1 MKKNDYASEGYN
13 AVMPALAFK
22 GADAA
27 IKWYVNIFNAKE
39 KMRMENP
46 DKTIGHA
53 EIFIGDSI
61 LFLAEEDPKFNK
73 TPKTAGGNS
82 INLYVYMPDVDAV
95 IKKAKENGA
104 KVTMEAEDMFYGDR
118 VGHLVDPFGY
128 EWTIATHVK
137 DVSEKEMKQ
146 KMKEMMQ
153 QKMPEMHHN

>member
-61 LFLAEEDPKFNK
+61 LFLKHLLRVLQQ
-73 TPKTAGGNS
+73 S
-82 INLYVYMPDVDAV
+82 IHNQRGLQDDQPCRHRTY
-95 IKKAKENGA
+95 
-104 KVTMEAEDMFYGDR
+104 
-118 VGHLVDPFGY
+118 LVRP
-128 EWTIATHVK
+128 WL
-137 DVSEKEMKQ
+137 S
-146 KMKEMMQ
+146 
-153 QKMPEMHHN
+153 